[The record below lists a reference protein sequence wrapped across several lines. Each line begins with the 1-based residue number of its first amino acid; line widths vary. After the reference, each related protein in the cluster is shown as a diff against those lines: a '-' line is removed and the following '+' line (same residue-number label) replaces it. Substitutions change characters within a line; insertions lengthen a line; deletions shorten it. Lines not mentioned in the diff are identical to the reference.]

1 MLQSRFTVRTE
12 IPRTSPVSSSLRSPK
27 GTTPGLHAFDHG
39 ELVRGLF
46 AHKRTPRARIIG
58 AQFARNRPR
67 RSPNRFRSAQLLPS
81 LLAIIRSILRSP
93 LDMWSKSLSSFFAGF
108 VRLFCLGNLAAVG
121 SPELWNRS

>member
-67 RSPNRFRSAQLLPS
+67 WSPNRFRAAQLPAELAGHDEKH
-81 LLAIIRSILRSP
+81 LAISARHVVK
-93 LDMWSKSLSSFFAGF
+93 KSQQFL
-108 VRLFCLGNLAAVG
+108 
-121 SPELWNRS
+121 